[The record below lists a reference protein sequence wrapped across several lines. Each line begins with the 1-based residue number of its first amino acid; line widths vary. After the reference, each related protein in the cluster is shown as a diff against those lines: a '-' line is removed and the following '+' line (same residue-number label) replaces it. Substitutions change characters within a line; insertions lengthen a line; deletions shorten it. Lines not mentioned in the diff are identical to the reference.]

1 MYFNLFTTMGIPRP
15 NRIKGKWKIKVTTL
29 IKVEGHVS
37 AKKKKALIDLQ
48 YKKKV
53 WKGTFFASESASKK
67 HTKMTYT
74 CRYCFEK
81 KLNQWLSTKIIKEF
95 TDGISIIFL

>member
-1 MYFNLFTTMGIPRP
+1 M
-15 NRIKGKWKIKVTTL
+15 KGQ
-29 IKVEGHVS
+29 GHNTDQS
-37 AKKKKALIDLQ
+37 WRSCLCKKKKALIDLQ

>member
-53 WKGTFFASESASKK
+53 WKGTFLL
-67 HTKMTYT
+67 
-74 CRYCFEK
+74 
-81 KLNQWLSTKIIKEF
+81 LNQLQKSTLKWHIHVGIVLKKNLKIN
-95 TDGISIIFL
+95 D